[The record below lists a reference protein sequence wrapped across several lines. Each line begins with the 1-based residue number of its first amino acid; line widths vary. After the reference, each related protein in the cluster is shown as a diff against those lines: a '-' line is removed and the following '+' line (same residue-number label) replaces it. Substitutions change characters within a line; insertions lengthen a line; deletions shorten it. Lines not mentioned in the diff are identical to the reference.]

1 MSRMFYGSDDLQ
13 TLDVSNLDTSK
24 VTNMSGMFGVCVNL
38 ESLDVSN
45 FDTSKV
51 TDMNGM
57 FDESSSIIKL
67 DVSNFDTSKVTD
79 MSHMFGHLYRL
90 TEIDV
95 SNFNTSKV
103 TDMSNMFHECN
114 GLRIL
119 DVSNFDT
126 SKVTTMENMFFECK
140 LLSEIDLSNF
150 NTSNVTNMAGMFCDC
165 ENVTKIDVSNFD
177 TSKVTD
183 MNCMFI
189 RCKKLPEIDVTNF
202 DTSKLT
208 NMNAMFSGCDS
219 LQYIDLSV
227 FVNKPYLEYR
237 NLDLSEDTKRGDVVP
252 TVIIS
257 QNEHIINTLSKD
269 GGKTLPTHTTR
280 ATRVAYTADVR
291 LDANGGFFKEKATA
305 NGKTITLGSNIFY
318 DTVDAYKNEFT
329 VSNDKLAEKTSSPT
343 KDGEEFNGWYLDKEC
358 TKPLET
364 LDVTL
369 GHDSEVTLYAGYG
382 EKKAEID
389 KPADKPETDNP
400 TGDKNNST
408 ANPVQ
413 KMTKAVQTGDFSSPY
428 FWAFV
433 ALIAMIGAAVT
444 VIVRRKSV
452 RTN

>member
-1 MSRMFYGSDDLQ
+1 M
-13 TLDVSNLDTSK
+13 
-24 VTNMSGMFGVCVNL
+24 
-38 ESLDVSN
+38 
-45 FDTSKV
+45 
-51 TDMNGM
+51 
-57 FDESSSIIKL
+57 
-67 DVSNFDTSKVTD
+67 
-79 MSHMFGHLYRL
+79 YRL

-140 LLSEIDLSNF
+140 LLSEIDVSNF

-183 MNCMFI
+183 MDCMFI

-237 NLDLSEDTKRGDVVP
+237 NLDLSADTKRGDVVP

-305 NGKTITLGSNIFY
+305 NGKTITLGSSNIFY

-329 VSNDKLAEKTSSPT
+329 VTNDKLTEKTANPT
-343 KDGEEFNGWYLDKEC
+343 KDGKEFNGWYLDKEC
-358 TKPLET
+358 TKPLTT
-364 LDVTL
+364 LDMTV
-369 GHDSEVTLYAGYG
+369 GHDSKVTLYAGYKA
-382 EKKAEID
+382 KKAEID
-389 KPADKPETDNP
+389 NPGTDKPA
-400 TGDKNNST
+400 GDKNNGT
-408 ANPVQ
+408 GNPAE
-413 KMTKAVQTGDFSSPY
+413 KMVNAVQTGDVSSPY
-428 FWAFV
+428 FGHLSHF
-433 ALIAMIGAAVT
+433 LL
-444 VIVRRKSV
+444 
-452 RTN
+452 